1 MKLRTLMT
9 VASLCLVAFVG
20 CAAETEEDEG
30 DTATSEDKLLAGRQL
45 DESEVADL
53 LRDAGFP
60 EKVVPTMVCTAK
72 WESAFFERAYNKNK
86 NGSKDYGL
94 FQINSIHLNDDNCP
108 STVDGLYSA
117 AKNTQC
123 AFNVYSNEG
132 LTAWVGYKKHKT
144 ECDRYKLK

>member
-1 MKLRTLMT
+1 MSDLRHLAARRTRSDLCSSVPPSLAGEPEVTNVMKLRTLMT

-86 NGSKDYGL
+86 
-94 FQINSIHLNDDNCP
+94 
-108 STVDGLYSA
+108 
-117 AKNTQC
+117 
-123 AFNVYSNEG
+123 
-132 LTAWVGYKKHKT
+132 
-144 ECDRYKLK
+144 